1 MKCKIS
7 KGLVAQRVSV
17 LWQELNHPS
26 PGQPGSTPS
35 THRGSEDSKDRLGV
49 EKMDQEEDITDLD
62 KQTQGSGLSR
72 SSEGTPGLHQCK
84 EEETYGSKGPVPLH
98 SL

>member
-1 MKCKIS
+1 
-7 KGLVAQRVSV
+7 
-17 LWQELNHPS
+17 
-26 PGQPGSTPS
+26 
-35 THRGSEDSKDRLGV
+35 
-49 EKMDQEEDITDLD
+49 MDQEEDITDLD